1 MSEEPGRRE
10 ANKRATREALQQAA
24 DRLFAEQGYEQTTVR
39 DIAAAA
45 KVTPRTFF
53 RYFGG
58 KEELIVDEA
67 LSWLPRLTAAIRRRP
82 AGEQPLAA
90 VLHAL
95 ADVSA
100 QLRDQGLPAPVL
112 LFADGPPSTR
122 LRLRGPALL
131 LRFEEGIAGAVLDR
145 LSIDRT
151 EDDELRYESDV
162 YARAAVAAMRSAMIR
177 DWAQRARGD
186 VDPVPLPEL
195 MRTAFAL
202 VASA

>member
-1 MSEEPGRRE
+1 MSDDPGRRE
-10 ANKRATREALQQAA
+10 ANKRATREALQDAA
-24 DRLFAEQGYEQTTVR
+24 DRLFAERGYEQTTVR

-45 KVTPRTFF
+45 QVTPRTFF

-67 LSWLPRLTAAIRRRP
+67 LDWLPGLTDAIRCRP
-82 AGEQPLAA
+82 AGERPLTA

-100 QLRDQGLPAPVL
+100 RRRDQGLPAPVL

-131 LRFEEGIAGAVLDR
+131 LRFEEGIASAVLDR
-145 LSIDRT
+145 LAMDRP
-151 EDDELRYESDV
+151 DDEALRYESEV
-162 YARAAVAAMRSAMIR
+162 YARTAVAAMRSAMIR
-177 DWAQRARGD
+177 DWAQRADGRRS
-186 VDPVPLPEL
+186 VVPLPEL
-195 MRTAFAL
+195 MRTAFGL
-202 VASA
+202 VGSS

>member
-1 MSEEPGRRE
+1 MSEDPGRRE
-10 ANKRATREALQQAA
+10 ANKRATREALQAAA
-24 DRLFAEQGYEQTTVR
+24 DRLFAERGYEQTTVR

-45 KVTPRTFF
+45 QVTPRTFF

-67 LSWLPRLTAAIRRRP
+67 LGWLPRLTAAIRRRP
-82 AGEQPLAA
+82 AHEPPLTA
-90 VLHAL
+90 VLLSL

-100 QLRDQGLPAPVL
+100 ELRDQGLPAPVL

-131 LRFEEGIAGAVLDR
+131 LRFEEGIADALLDR
-145 LSIDRT
+145 LCVDRPV
-151 EDDELRYESDV
+151 DDAVRYESEV

-177 DWAQRARGD
+177 DWNQRTGGGPR
-186 VDPVPLPEL
+186 PVPLGDL

-202 VASA
+202 TSSS